1 LSNLAGRFGSPC
13 AGRARDLTAG
23 ELTVNLSHQIPDV
36 HGRQWSTHCSRLHRY
51 LAVVRNSLSVRMAG
65 GPELTATKSLTMVRW
80 AADSRT
86 SRTRQHQTDCQCRW
100 NLMRPMPAGASA
112 TPTTAQAVSCAA
124 RQGASGLPPRERAAK
139 RSCLASSTA

>member
-1 LSNLAGRFGSPC
+1 MRICSSAAKTTDCAAASQFGARESHSCIGRLLLPLLEARFGSAC

-86 SRTRQHQTDCQCRW
+86 SRTRQHQTDCQCR
-100 NLMRPMPAGASA
+100 
-112 TPTTAQAVSCAA
+112 
-124 RQGASGLPPRERAAK
+124 
-139 RSCLASSTA
+139 